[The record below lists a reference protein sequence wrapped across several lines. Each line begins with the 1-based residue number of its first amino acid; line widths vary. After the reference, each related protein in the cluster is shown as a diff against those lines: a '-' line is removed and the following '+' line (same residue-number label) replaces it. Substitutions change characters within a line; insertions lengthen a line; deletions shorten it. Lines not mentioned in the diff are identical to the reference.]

1 MLAFSYSDLPDTGE
15 RKLYKMNEECLK
27 LIAENNSPQI
37 SKVQYL
43 VSFLT
48 DGFFQQCYQT
58 LIIVK

>member
-1 MLAFSYSDLPDTGE
+1 
-15 RKLYKMNEECLK
+15 MNEECLK

-48 DGFFQQCYQT
+48 DGFSQQCYQT